1 MYFKDFKGYLISLLF
16 LLSLFAFSGKTTFG
30 HEVLQPAEGE
40 VLKGGSVFTI
50 KWEIHEEVE
59 PDANFDIRFSQD
71 NGENWDV
78 VVKNLESTVR
88 EFDWIVPNINTT
100 EALIEV
106 IEDRPS
112 GSDAGAR
119 SGPFTIVKTKPFEFS
134 CEDNLE
140 QWLFGL
146 EKLVMNLGNEQSCI
160 LKLTTDLKHAGPVE
174 ISTNL
179 KRGRRA
185 SIEVSPI
192 RGITDKNGELE
203 FTITAINEGI
213 DWISWAMPNSEGEF
227 EFTKEAYD
235 KGMAWGMFVEVK

>member
-1 MYFKDFKGYLISLLF
+1 MYFKDIKGYLISFPFLLLLF
-16 LLSLFAFSGKTTFG
+16 VFSGRTAFS
-30 HEVLQPAEGE
+30 HEVLQPAGGE

-50 KWEIHEEVE
+50 KWEIDEEVS
-59 PDANFDIRFSQD
+59 PDSNFDIRFSKD

-78 VVKNLESTVR
+78 VATNLESTAR
-88 EFDWIVPNINTT
+88 EFDWTVPNINTT
-100 EALIEV
+100 EARIEV
-106 IEDRPS
+106 IEDRFS
-112 GSDAGAR
+112 GSDAGMR
-119 SGPFTIVKTKPFEFS
+119 SEPFAIVKTKSFEFR
-134 CEDNLE
+134 CEDELE

-160 LKLTTDLKHAGPVE
+160 LKLTRLEPGAPLE

-179 KRGRRA
+179 RRGRMA

-192 RGITDKNGELE
+192 RGIADENGGLE

-213 DWISWAMPNSEGEF
+213 DWISWAVPNSEGEF

-235 KGMAWGMFVEVK
+235 EGRAWGMFVEVK